1 VARSAKVNASSQ
13 WKLARIVCLSAAGL
27 WADSNKTWRRSIED
41 SKRSLEDRMTEIE
54 QEHAQLIDLNLER
67 LNRLEKELE
76 DTKETLLAMM
86 NMMTAYFES
95 QKIEF
100 EELNDD

>member
-1 VARSAKVNASSQ
+1 
-13 WKLARIVCLSAAGL
+13 
-27 WADSNKTWRRSIED
+27 
-41 SKRSLEDRMTEIE
+41 MTEIE

-67 LNRLEKELE
+67 LNRLEKDLE

-95 QKIEF
+95 QKIQF
-100 EELNDD
+100 EEINDD

>member
-1 VARSAKVNASSQ
+1 
-13 WKLARIVCLSAAGL
+13 
-27 WADSNKTWRRSIED
+27 
-41 SKRSLEDRMTEIE
+41 MTEIE

-67 LNRLEKELE
+67 LNKLERDLE

-95 QKIEF
+95 QKNKTKEQY
-100 EELNDD
+100 DD

>member
-1 VARSAKVNASSQ
+1 
-13 WKLARIVCLSAAGL
+13 
-27 WADSNKTWRRSIED
+27 
-41 SKRSLEDRMTEIE
+41 MTEIE

-67 LNRLEKELE
+67 LNKLERELQE
-76 DTKETLLAMM
+76 TKETLLAMM

-100 EELNDD
+100 EEIDND

>member
-1 VARSAKVNASSQ
+1 
-13 WKLARIVCLSAAGL
+13 
-27 WADSNKTWRRSIED
+27 
-41 SKRSLEDRMTEIE
+41 MTEIE

-67 LNRLEKELE
+67 LNKLERELQ

-95 QKIEF
+95 QKIQF
-100 EELNDD
+100 EEINDD

>member
-1 VARSAKVNASSQ
+1 MNLITQCFFRQLLANLQLEYEKLERIAK
-13 WKLARIVCLSAAGL
+13 
-27 WADSNKTWRRSIED
+27 
-41 SKRSLEDRMTEIE
+41 MTEIE

-67 LNRLEKELE
+67 LNRLEKDLE

-95 QKIEF
+95 QKIQF
-100 EELNDD
+100 EEINDD

>member
-1 VARSAKVNASSQ
+1 
-13 WKLARIVCLSAAGL
+13 
-27 WADSNKTWRRSIED
+27 
-41 SKRSLEDRMTEIE
+41 MTEIE

-67 LNRLEKELE
+67 LNKLERELQE
-76 DTKETLLAMM
+76 TKETLLAMM

-100 EELNDD
+100 EETNDD

>member
-1 VARSAKVNASSQ
+1 MNLITQCFFRQLLANLQLEYEKLERIAK
-13 WKLARIVCLSAAGL
+13 
-27 WADSNKTWRRSIED
+27 
-41 SKRSLEDRMTEIE
+41 MTEIE

-67 LNRLEKELE
+67 LNRLENDLE
-76 DTKETLLAMM
+76 DTKQTLLAMM

-100 EELNDD
+100 EEINDD

>member
-1 VARSAKVNASSQ
+1 VNLITQCFFKQLLANLQLEYEKLERIAK
-13 WKLARIVCLSAAGL
+13 
-27 WADSNKTWRRSIED
+27 
-41 SKRSLEDRMTEIE
+41 MTEVE

-67 LNRLEKELE
+67 LNRLEKDLE

-100 EELNDD
+100 EEINDD